1 MLAEILSVYSKD
13 NKYLILNPQI
23 PAWIVTNLVGVVAI
37 KEYAECLSFEKTAKK
52 ITSLNQTLQKQSVIE
67 FLKKAENSSL
77 FEELSD
83 SSHIHKP
90 YFLSGLYLN
99 MTKKCNLKCI
109 YCFAA
114 SRTESKYP
122 NLTINDYTKVL
133 NSAKKLCRNEM
144 NIVFTGGEPLLSEN
158 TIPVAKY
165 AKKIGFSPRL
175 LTNATLITE
184 KNIREL
190 TSIFD
195 LFKISMDGSSEE
207 KHDYYRGQ
215 GSYKKTLQAI
225 ELLKSCNANIQV
237 AMTVTKENLIDISN
251 MNKKWGKMLTYQ
263 PLFPIGRAKNNETV
277 NALSGSEYYEALCV
291 NERINP
297 YADIENIINAHKANN
312 SIMKCSLGDGELSI
326 SCTGDV
332 YPCQLLHN
340 DEFYLGNIHENK
352 LEDIYYSQ
360 KNNMFKNHTVECI
373 DTCKKCDFKYLCGG
387 ACQARHYSETGSLDK
402 AGSFCEYEKKGI
414 INGIISSCRMI
425 EL

>member
-1 MLAEILSVYSKD
+1 
-13 NKYLILNPQI
+13 
-23 PAWIVTNLVGVVAI
+23 
-37 KEYAECLSFEKTAKK
+37 
-52 ITSLNQTLQKQSVIE
+52 
-67 FLKKAENSSL
+67 
-77 FEELSD
+77 
-83 SSHIHKP
+83 
-90 YFLSGLYLN
+90 

-165 AKKIGFSPRL
+165 AKEIGFSPRL

-184 KNIREL
+184 QNIREL

-237 AMTVTKENLIDISN
+237 AMTVTKENFIDISH